1 MLLFLKNSQLGMA
14 AVLAVISVPLAIY
27 VHHIPPAILFGCILV
42 LCILNVWIN
51 CSAPFLFLSFMS
63 AAMVVWPTVAISTL
77 MSVVTER
84 YIYLLDVSVL
94 AVLIAFI
101 GGRCLCPKKLDP
113 GCLFLALA
121 SGFLIAAIIFRDQL
135 LYEPNLLIIFLLLA
149 SFVAAN
155 IGASNHNLPR
165 LSRPVSLAFSVFLIA
180 TFFISNYGVRKPL
193 PKLALIECF
202 GKWAETKTP
211 FTLEDITLQSGY
223 SYSLMKEVLQSRYPL
238 VSVEERSAL
247 KKTLDEV
254 DAAIIVTPTI
264 PLHPT
269 DALALD
275 NFIER
280 GGRLV
285 LIADHTDLYGHGR
298 VINAYLNRFN
308 TGVNYDAVFEPS
320 NYHARLRLPN
330 TTIQSVR
337 PKSACSLQLGFNG
350 FVFAWADRWVSEG
363 ADYNRPNFFGEMAW
377 TSDDSFGRWPVG
389 VIANRGKGAFVLWGD
404 STIFAN
410 FCIFQPEHLSV
421 LGMLIEEG
429 AFHARWNTYHKWL
442 LIIAIFSLFFG
453 RLTRSRVILF
463 LAFGLTVVSGGYH
476 LWDFDLQGFFPRDK
490 RIDVYCER
498 VLLDEPPP
506 GSLPRENG
514 FSSAYSHIAR
524 CGLWPLYRGERPG
537 RSVESRSIWIAPW
550 REISKADCSTL
561 GSVCRIVVN
570 DKIPHGNGIG
580 FEPVYVGDGIAHPLN
595 GYLGIGSQMRQQFV
609 TKGNKHTMVRC
620 ATSIFAANGVMT
632 DRYFGDWWVTTEISP
647 YRTFMLKEFFNWLIA
662 GKAISRFVYPDAGVG
677 SGDKEWLIRVDS
689 GRHGTEKMLVRPF
702 EEDKRFVYL
711 GAGIWSLYEETS
723 EGSFLLGG
731 PETSDDWLITRNT
744 RWGAQRLK

>member
-1 MLLFLKNSQLGMA
+1 MA

-63 AAMVVWPTVAISTL
+63 AAMAVWPTVAISTL

-275 NFIER
+275 NFIEK

-337 PKSACSLQLGFNG
+337 PKSACSLQL
-350 FVFAWADRWVSEG
+350 
-363 ADYNRPNFFGEMAW
+363 
-377 TSDDSFGRWPVG
+377 
-389 VIANRGKGAFVLWGD
+389 
-404 STIFAN
+404 
-410 FCIFQPEHLSV
+410 
-421 LGMLIEEG
+421 
-429 AFHARWNTYHKWL
+429 
-442 LIIAIFSLFFG
+442 
-453 RLTRSRVILF
+453 
-463 LAFGLTVVSGGYH
+463 
-476 LWDFDLQGFFPRDK
+476 
-490 RIDVYCER
+490 
-498 VLLDEPPP
+498 
-506 GSLPRENG
+506 
-514 FSSAYSHIAR
+514 
-524 CGLWPLYRGERPG
+524 
-537 RSVESRSIWIAPW
+537 
-550 REISKADCSTL
+550 
-561 GSVCRIVVN
+561 
-570 DKIPHGNGIG
+570 
-580 FEPVYVGDGIAHPLN
+580 
-595 GYLGIGSQMRQQFV
+595 V
-609 TKGNKHTMVRC
+609 TK
-620 ATSIFAANGVMT
+620 S
-632 DRYFGDWWVTTEISP
+632 
-647 YRTFMLKEFFNWLIA
+647 
-662 GKAISRFVYPDAGVG
+662 
-677 SGDKEWLIRVDS
+677 
-689 GRHGTEKMLVRPF
+689 
-702 EEDKRFVYL
+702 
-711 GAGIWSLYEETS
+711 
-723 EGSFLLGG
+723 
-731 PETSDDWLITRNT
+731 
-744 RWGAQRLK
+744 